1 MMSAVAGNP
10 HAGVKAGKKRK
21 TWGIKEWM
29 SAKGLT
35 QKDVADKAEIKAISV
50 VSRTINGGANSRK
63 VLAALKGLGC
73 PVKFLALPEEMK
85 GDQ

>member
-1 MMSAVAGNP
+1 MMNAVAGNP
-10 HAGVKAGKKRK
+10 HAGVKAGKNRQP
-21 TWGIKEWM
+21 WRIKEWM
-29 SAKGLT
+29 SAKGLG
-35 QKDVADKAEIKAISV
+35 QKDLAEKAEIKAISV

-63 VLAALKGLGC
+63 VLAALKELGC